1 MNNTF
6 KQKTTLHIGYDGED
20 VTSVLKVQLQLD
32 NDGRGAIVM
41 IERDGESLQNKH
53 GGYSCMHT
61 GSHAYLTKM
70 FNRLEECV

>member
-1 MNNTF
+1 MNT
-6 KQKTTLHIGYDGED
+6 KKITTNHMNLDGNMFQ
-20 VTSVLKVQLQLD
+20 SVLTVELVD
-32 NDGRGAIVM
+32 NAIIM

-70 FNRLEECV
+70 FKRLEECV

>member
-1 MNNTF
+1 MNT
-6 KQKTTLHIGYDGED
+6 KKITTNHMNLDGNMFQ
-20 VTSVLKVQLQLD
+20 SVLTVELVD
-32 NDGRGAIVM
+32 NAIIM

>member
-20 VTSVLKVQLQLD
+20 VTSILKVQLQLD